1 MGPAIIRMLSVFSIA
16 IALFGASALSGAAR
30 DQRCS
35 ATSVTYKLQLGPGGD
50 FAGATIVRV
59 EQSEPAST
67 GTLQLGPGGDFAGA
81 TVTAPT
87 SAELVATDHVVMGPG
102 GDFAGATVIHV
113 DIPAASDDL
122 AVDGE
127 SGTCS

>member
-1 MGPAIIRMLSVFSIA
+1 MLAARLDERREGHRDKEHTMGPAIIRMLSVFSIA

-50 FAGATIVRV
+50 FAGAT
-59 EQSEPAST
+59 
-67 GTLQLGPGGDFAGA
+67 
-81 TVTAPT
+81 
-87 SAELVATDHVVMGPG
+87 
-102 GDFAGATVIHV
+102 VIHV

>member
-81 TVTAPT
+81 TV
-87 SAELVATDHVVMGPG
+87 
-102 GDFAGATVIHV
+102 IHV
-113 DIPAASDDL
+113 DVPAASDDL